1 MVVDGRERAR
11 CTLWWNHTPTIAGGR
26 LGTIGALSGRGP
38 SAFQPTGGDAVAAD
52 LSTDFATD
60 LTAARTLL
68 DHACRRLETQ
78 GCTQVLAPMNGSSWQ
93 PYRCREP
100 MSPAAA
106 APDPLAGF
114 AGEPLPGPEWI
125 APLSRC
131 GFRVLQRYHSFLC
144 NDLTQRRRRGR
155 PTRLETL
162 RICRASELDATAGLA
177 QVQALLPQ
185 VHGLLHRAFQR
196 QPWFLPL
203 PLDTFC
209 RLQLQSG
216 GLASIDPH
224 SSLLAFAGE
233 QLVGLLLAHPADASG
248 TTLVIRTLAVLPG
261 RPWAGLGR
269 LLLEQAHA
277 AAQQRGFRQV
287 VHALMLEN
295 GAGQA
300 LSRHYA
306 RPLRSYVLLG
316 RRLGPGPGE

>member
-11 CTLWWNHTPTIAGGR
+11 CTLWLRHTPALAGGR
-26 LGTIGALSGRGP
+26 LGTIGALSGPDP
-38 SAFQPTGGDAVAAD
+38 SPIDQIAADGATTDLAAD
-52 LSTDFATD
+52 LATD
-60 LTAARTLL
+60 LAAARTLL

-78 GCTQVLAPMNGSSWQ
+78 GCTEVLAPMNGSSWQ
-93 PYRCREP
+93 PYRCRE
-100 MSPAAA
+100 AI
-106 APDPLAGF
+106 APDVGARDPLPGF

-125 APLSRC
+125 APLSAC
-131 GFRVLQRYHSFLC
+131 GFHVQQRYHSFLC
-144 NDLTQRRRRGR
+144 DDLNQRRRRGR
-155 PTRLETL
+155 PARLETL
-162 RICRASELDATAGLA
+162 RILRASELEATAGLT

-209 RLQLQSG
+209 QLQYG
-216 GLASIDPH
+216 GLASVDPD

-277 AAQQRGFRQV
+277 AALQRGFRRV
-287 VHALMLEN
+287 VHALMLEG

-316 RRLGPGPGE
+316 RRLGPGRGE